1 MTADPNGD
9 SHSSNPPILRPL
21 PRRPFELN
29 LQSASSSSGSSP
41 SHPPTPPRL
50 STDFS
55 AQLESRLSSQQ
66 QNTSRHGP
74 LRRSS
79 SRLNNTLDATYSDD
93 ADSPSADV
101 PRSRSTQNLTSS
113 TLFGIYQPTMAYFNG
128 SGSGDINRDSS
139 EPATPWGTGAETPS
153 STYYPDAYASNP
165 YYCSRALDMDK
176 LRASAEAAG
185 LGSGYAGSGGVDTT
199 ESGAT
204 SSRGGIVGGA
214 GAALGGVVA
223 PPADDARRNSTTSSA
238 SSSYSKSRPSRDHHR
253 RASQDYLHL
262 HQKRALPLLVRGAAL
277 FVIGVAY
284 GVIISHLHE
293 NIHISHARVADG
305 IDRRNW
311 PYLLLW
317 GCAGV
322 ALGSAL
328 PWVDWVWDGD
338 RRRPVAGRRKS
349 EAFGRDA
356 AGSDWIEAVRSI
368 GAFVGIAFAI
378 RKLPWQ
384 STLQVSLTLALVNP
398 ALWYLLDRSKPGFT
412 LSSAVG
418 LAGTFVLLLLG
429 EAAPVVIPA
438 PPIVGANVSA
448 SSNNAPST
456 TGPAA
461 LRWRQSMGMSNGGG
475 GSGKE
480 ALLFAAGP
488 SYEQLGTATWF
499 WSVLFCS
506 CVCFGN
512 IGRRL
517 FVSTSAST
525 SPAAAAVAAGKE

>member
-1 MTADPNGD
+1 
-9 SHSSNPPILRPL
+9 ILRPL

-165 YYCSRALDMDK
+165 YYCR
-176 LRASAEAAG
+176 
-185 LGSGYAGSGGVDTT
+185 
-199 ESGAT
+199 
-204 SSRGGIVGGA
+204 
-214 GAALGGVVA
+214 GVVA

>member
-1 MTADPNGD
+1 MSPDHNPDA
-9 SHSSNPPILRPL
+9 PPILRPL

-29 LQSASSSSGSSP
+29 LRSTSSSSGSSPAAP

-50 STDFS
+50 SSDLGQSLS
-55 AQLESRLSSQQ
+55 AQLESRLSQPQ
-66 QNTSRHGP
+66 KP

-79 SRLNNTLDATYSDD
+79 SRLNNTLDATCSDD

-128 SGSGDINRDSS
+128 SSSSDINRDSS
-139 EPATPWGTGAETPS
+139 GPATPWGTGAETPS
-153 STYYPDAYASNP
+153 STFYTDAYSSNP
-165 YYCSRALDMDK
+165 HYCSRALDMDK

-185 LGSGYAGSGGVDTT
+185 LGSGYAGPGGVDAT

-204 SSRGGIVGGA
+204 SSRGAIVGGA
-214 GAALGGVVA
+214 GAAAAAASLGGAVA
-223 PPADDARRNSTTSSA
+223 PPADDARRNSTTS
-238 SSSYSKSRPSRDHHR
+238 RPSRDHQR

-262 HQKRALPLLVRGAAL
+262 HQKRALPLFLRGAAL

-293 NIHISHARVADG
+293 NIHISTHNARVAEG

-338 RRRPVAGRRKS
+338 RRLPAGRRKS

-461 LRWRQSMGMSNGGG
+461 LRWRRSMGMGNGGA
-475 GSGKE
+475 GKE

-517 FVSTSAST
+517 FVSTSTASPST
-525 SPAAAAVAAGKE
+525 AVVSGKE

>member
-1 MTADPNGD
+1 MSPDHNPDA
-9 SHSSNPPILRPL
+9 PPILRPL

-29 LQSASSSSGSSP
+29 LRSTSSSSGSSP
-41 SHPPTPPRL
+41 AAQSHPPTPPRL
-50 STDFS
+50 SSDLGQSLS
-55 AQLESRLSSQQ
+55 AQLESRLSQPQ
-66 QNTSRHGP
+66 KP

-79 SRLNNTLDATYSDD
+79 SRLNNTLDATCSDD

-128 SGSGDINRDSS
+128 SSSSDVNRDSS

-153 STYYPDAYASNP
+153 STFYADAYS
-165 YYCSRALDMDK
+165 
-176 LRASAEAAG
+176 
-185 LGSGYAGSGGVDTT
+185 
-199 ESGAT
+199 
-204 SSRGGIVGGA
+204 
-214 GAALGGVVA
+214 
-223 PPADDARRNSTTSSA
+223 RNSTTSSA
-238 SSSYSKSRPSRDHHR
+238 SSYSKSRPSRDHQR

-262 HQKRALPLLVRGAAL
+262 HQKRALPLFVRGAAL

-293 NIHISHARVADG
+293 NIHISAHSARVAEG

-338 RRRPVAGRRKS
+338 RRLPAGRRKS

-461 LRWRQSMGMSNGGG
+461 LRWRQSTGMGNGGA
-475 GSGKE
+475 GKE

-517 FVSTSAST
+517 FVSTSTAPST
-525 SPAAAAVAAGKE
+525 AVVSGK

>member
-1 MTADPNGD
+1 MTAGPNGD

-153 STYYPDAYASNP
+153 STYYPDAYA
-165 YYCSRALDMDK
+165 
-176 LRASAEAAG
+176 
-185 LGSGYAGSGGVDTT
+185 
-199 ESGAT
+199 
-204 SSRGGIVGGA
+204 
-214 GAALGGVVA
+214 
-223 PPADDARRNSTTSSA
+223 RNSTTSSA

>member
-1 MTADPNGD
+1 MSFDHNGD
-9 SHSSNPPILRPL
+9 SNSNPPILRPL

-29 LQSASSSSGSSP
+29 LRSSSSSSSP
-41 SHPPTPPRL
+41 SPAASSHPPTPPRL
-50 STDFS
+50 SNDQTTPSLS
-55 AQLESRLSSQQ
+55 AQLEYRLSQQ
-66 QNTSRHGP
+66 QNTARHGP

-79 SRLNNTLDATYSDD
+79 SKLNNSLDSTSDD
-93 ADSPSADV
+93 ADASPSADV

-113 TLFGIYQPTMAYFNG
+113 TLFGIYQPTMAYFDG
-128 SGSGDINRDSS
+128 RSSGDFRDGS

-153 STYYPDAYASNP
+153 YSYADFSSNP
-165 YYCSRALDMDK
+165 YYTSRALDLEK

-185 LGSGYAGSGGVDTT
+185 LGSGYAGPSGVDRT
-199 ESGAT
+199 ESGA
-204 SSRGGIVGGA
+204 SRGGIVGGA
-214 GAALGGVVA
+214 GAALEEGGRAVA
-223 PPADDARRNSTTSSA
+223 PPPDDDDSTRRRNSTTSSSA
-238 SSSYSKSRPSRDHHR
+238 SQSSYTKTRPSRER
-253 RASQDYLHL
+253 RASQDYLAHL
-262 HQKRALPLLVRGAAL
+262 HHQQRALPLFVRAAAL

-293 NIHISHARVADG
+293 NIHISPVRVDS
-305 IDRRNW
+305 IDRGNW
-311 PYLLLW
+311 SYLLLW

-322 ALGSAL
+322 ALGGAL
-328 PWVDWVWDGD
+328 PWVDWIWEGD
-338 RRRPVAGRRKS
+338 RSAAGRRKGES
-349 EAFGRDA
+349 FGRDA
-356 AGSDWIEAVRSI
+356 ANSDWIEAVRSI

-418 LAGTFVLLLLG
+418 LAGTLVLLLLG

-438 PPIVGANVSA
+438 PPIVGNMSA
-448 SSNNAPST
+448 SSTPTAT
-456 TGPAA
+456 
-461 LRWRQSMGMSNGGG
+461 LRWRQQQGMGMSG
-475 GSGKE
+475 GSAGAGKD
-480 ALLFAAGP
+480 AAALFAAGP

-517 FVSTSAST
+517 FVSTPQT
-525 SPAAAAVAAGKE
+525 PVKE